1 MRTRGQKSDRRM
13 IFLYALMTI
22 GFLGVVFTTLIEG
35 AEEKFPSKPVEIV
48 VAYTPGGAADLAARI
63 FAEFIS
69 TELKVPVIIKN
80 QPGGGGLVGSTAF
93 LNARPDGY
101 SMLAGSNGFMIN
113 AVQFSE
119 TPPFDPRKDFLPV
132 GHIADYPL
140 VMAVSK
146 TSPFKSFDDFLQ
158 FAKNNPGKLKG
169 AITTPGGEG
178 HAMFLSILR
187 DAKIETKLIPY
198 PGVGQMIAALL
209 GGHMDWVTQT
219 LPSAI
224 PYIRSGDIRVL
235 LLTRPTSELPGIP
248 AGPDKG
254 LPSVS
259 GNVWLGLFVH
269 PKTPKSAYE
278 RLVSA
283 LEAVTKNPEAA
294 KKLVKIGF
302 EVKYKSPSEFSNF
315 IKDQWE
321 SFARLRKETGMKVD
335 Y

>member
-1 MRTRGQKSDRRM
+1 MRTGGKKYDRRV
-13 IFLYALMTI
+13 ICLCVLLAI
-22 GFLGVVFTTLIEG
+22 GFSGSVFTTLIQGE
-35 AEEKFPSKPVEIV
+35 EEKFPSKPVEMVIP
-48 VAYTPGGAADLAARI
+48 YTPGGAVDLAARI
-63 FAEFIS
+63 LVEFLS
-69 TELKVPVIIKN
+69 AELKVPVIIKN
-80 QPGGGGLVGSTAF
+80 QPGGGGLVGAAAF
-93 LNARPDGY
+93 LNTRPDGY

-113 AVQFSE
+113 AVQFSK
-119 TPPFDPRKDFLPV
+119 TPPFDPMKDFLPV

-158 FAKNNPGKLKG
+158 FAKSNPGKLKG

-187 DAKIETKLIPY
+187 EAKIESKLIPY

-235 LLTRPTSELPGIP
+235 LLTRATPELPGIP
-248 AGPDKG
+248 AGSDKG

-259 GNVWLGLFVH
+259 ANVWLGFFVH
-269 PKTPKSAYE
+269 PKTPKSACE

-283 LEAVTKNPEAA
+283 IEAVTKNPEAA
-294 KKLVKIGF
+294 KKLANIGF
-302 EVKYKSPSEFSNF
+302 EVRYKSPSDLSNLL
-315 IKDQWE
+315 KDQWE